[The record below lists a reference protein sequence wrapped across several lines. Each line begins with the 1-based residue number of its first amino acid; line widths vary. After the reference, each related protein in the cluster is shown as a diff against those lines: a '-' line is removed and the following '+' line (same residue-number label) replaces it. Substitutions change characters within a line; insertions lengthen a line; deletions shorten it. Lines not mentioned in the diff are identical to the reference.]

1 VKDRISIKYCV
12 GPVTGGAGVYTMS
25 TACPVNEYKPFWGES
40 KYADPTPGAV
50 PAIGKLAK
58 GKPAKP
64 YPVMENAI

>member
-1 VKDRISIKYCV
+1 
-12 GPVTGGAGVYTMS
+12 MS

-40 KYADPTPGAV
+40 KNPRVKVADCPLSAYDPLSASIEYADPTLGAV

>member
-1 VKDRISIKYCV
+1 
-12 GPVTGGAGVYTMS
+12 MS

-40 KYADPTPGAV
+40 KYADPTRGAV